1 MTTFTAKR
9 ILCPVDF
16 SDQSAMALRTAGM
29 VALAF
34 GSEVTVLHVQ
44 RLEAPVYFTAA
55 QTKALQTHLRRSA
68 RSAKRHISE
77 FAQEYFPPAVTRHT
91 LVVQAEPVS
100 AILKIQHEI
109 GADMIAMGTH
119 GRGGLA
125 RVRLG
130 SIAES
135 VLHQAE
141 FPILTVGPRMK
152 GAPAVGPIRRVLC
165 PVNYMASAQH
175 ALGYAAALAEKTG
188 AELSVAHIDEAP
200 ADRDSQ
206 DSLRQLCDWV
216 PATVRAHCTVREV
229 VRRGSAAAQIIQ
241 EAEESHADLLV
252 IGAQPRNLLGSILLG
267 STTEL
272 VIRSAP
278 CPVLSVIDKKTPTS
292 DSRAEEATYAHV

>member
-1 MTTFTAKR
+1 M
-9 ILCPVDF
+9 
-16 SDQSAMALRTAGM
+16 
-29 VALAF
+29 
-34 GSEVTVLHVQ
+34 TVLHVQ

-55 QTKALQTHLRRSA
+55 QTKALQTQLQRSA
-68 RSAKRHISE
+68 RSAKKHISE
-77 FAQEYFPPAVTRHT
+77 FAQEHLPPEVARHT
-91 LVVQAEPVS
+91 LVVEYEPVS
-100 AILKIQHEI
+100 AILKIQNEI

-135 VLHQAE
+135 ILHQAE
-141 FPILTVGPRMK
+141 VPILTVGPRMK

-252 IGAQPRNLLGSILLG
+252 ISAQPRNLLGSILLG